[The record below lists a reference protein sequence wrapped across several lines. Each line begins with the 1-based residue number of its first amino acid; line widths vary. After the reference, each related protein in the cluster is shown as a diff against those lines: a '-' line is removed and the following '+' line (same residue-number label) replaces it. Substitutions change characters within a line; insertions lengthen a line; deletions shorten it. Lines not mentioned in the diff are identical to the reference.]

1 MNKRDEYLDA
11 TCRQVRFRAARKYL
25 RTELSA
31 HIDDKKAYL
40 EQSSVTDAETAAV
53 KAMGDPVQ
61 TGRDLNAIHKPRV
74 EWRVIVC
81 VLLLCAAGLFTW
93 RFGNTGGPASDGEYW
108 FWHNFSSYLMPI
120 VISLALMGAVMFLDY
135 TWLAKLRYVLFG
147 AGLIYIAVY
156 IVFESIDRYGE
167 TFFWFGHGWFGSTA
181 AIVVPAILLILGMAG
196 FANRHRQWNAGN
208 IALLLGLCIVSI
220 LAMRLMSALYAVW
233 LTTVYCTLIVVAIV
247 SSPLGKTQ
255 RWLSIVSCVL
265 VLSVTIALGLEL
277 MNAGNHAILESTGR
291 YSGPKSML
299 SSAQLI
305 GPSPEFALYGTRSL
319 DASRTGYVL
328 TTAIIAYGWL
338 FGIAIIAVFAAM
350 LALMM
355 HRSLKTEHLFGRLL
369 SVGVSAYFA
378 IRFVLFV
385 LLNLGLLEGLS
396 VHLPFVS
403 FGDFNHLT
411 DAALVGVFLS
421 VWRRSSFM
429 PRDAAVSAAA
439 WPSKHAAP
447 EQPIQ

>member
-1 MNKRDEYLDA
+1 MNKRDEYLDSV
-11 TCRQVRFRAARKYL
+11 CREVRFRAARKYL

-31 HIDDKKAYL
+31 HIDDKEAYL
-40 EQSSVTDAETAAV
+40 EQSSAADAEAEAV

-61 TGRDLNAIHKPRV
+61 TGRALNVIHKPRV
-74 EWRVIVC
+74 EWGVIVC
-81 VLLLCAAGLFTW
+81 VLLLCTAGLFTW
-93 RFGNTGGPASDGEYW
+93 QFGNTSGPGSEGEYW
-108 FWHNFSSYLMPI
+108 FWQDFSSYLMPI

-135 TWLAKLRYVLFG
+135 TWLTKLRYVLFG

-156 IVFESIDRYGE
+156 IVFESIDRYGA
-167 TFFWFGHGWFGSTA
+167 TYFWFGHGWFGSTA
-181 AIVVPAILLILGMAG
+181 AIVIPAILLILGMAG
-196 FANRHRQWNAGN
+196 FVSRHRQWRAGN

-233 LTTVYCTLIVVAIV
+233 LTTVYCALIVAALA
-247 SSPLGKTQ
+247 SSPLSWAR
-255 RWLSIVSCVL
+255 RWLTMTGCIL

-277 MNAGNHAILESTGR
+277 LRAGNHAVLETIVL
-291 YSGPKSML
+291 SGVKTML

-305 GPSPEFALYGTRSL
+305 GPSPEFAQYGTLAL
-319 DASRTGYVL
+319 DASTTGFVL
-328 TTAIIAYGWL
+328 TTAISTYGWL
-338 FGIAIIAVFAAM
+338 FGISVIAVFGGM
-350 LALMM
+350 LALMFI
-355 HRSLKTEHLFGRLL
+355 RSLKTEHLFGRLL

-385 LLNLGLLEGLS
+385 LMNLGLLEGLS

-429 PRDAAVSAAA
+429 PRDAAVSAAD